1 MQLDSVNNSTNA
13 TGLVSIALALLSPTV
28 TTDQHTQLQSLAGQ
42 LQSLTLLLQ
51 NMTNFLPTIL
61 AQSQENNRAL
71 AHLCDFT
78 QFSTSTNYCATGS
91 IVMVPSMLGMGVA
104 VMVVV
109 LVNVVDRFA

>member
-1 MQLDSVNNSTNA
+1 MIQLDSVNNSTNA
-13 TGLVSIALALLSPTV
+13 TGLVSGAPALLSPTV
-28 TTDQHTQLQSLAGQ
+28 TTDQHTQ

-71 AHLCDFT
+71 AHLCGFT

-91 IVMVPSMLGMGVA
+91 IVMLPSMLGTGVCCHGGG
-104 VMVVV
+104 VGQCGRP
-109 LVNVVDRFA
+109 LRLN